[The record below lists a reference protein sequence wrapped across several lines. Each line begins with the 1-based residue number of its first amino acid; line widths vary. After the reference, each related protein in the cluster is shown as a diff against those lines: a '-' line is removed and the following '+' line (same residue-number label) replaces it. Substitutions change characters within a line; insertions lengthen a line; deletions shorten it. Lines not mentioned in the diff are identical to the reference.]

1 MKSVVSKIVVF
12 IIRGLKFFTA
22 SPAEAVL
29 LPFIRGVWKKSG
41 LEFYG
46 YKAAAENGNSEAQ
59 FILGCMYDKGDGVKQ
74 DDAEAIKWLHK
85 SAEQGYASAQFVL
98 GLKYGNG
105 DNGLKESSSEA
116 FKWFYKAAEQGDD
129 EAQYCVGLS
138 YSAGLGVKANPS
150 EAVNWLRKAARQNH
164 SGAQKALR
172 ERNETW

>member
-1 MKSVVSKIVVF
+1 MKSVVSKIAVF
-12 IIRGLKFFTA
+12 ITRGLKFFTA
-22 SPAEAVL
+22 SPAEAGL
-29 LPFIRGVWKKSG
+29 LSFIRDEWKKA
-41 LEFYG
+41 G
-46 YKAAAENGNSEAQ
+46 YEAAAKNGNSEAQ

-172 ERNETW
+172 ECNETW